1 MRVGLVIYDTLN
13 TISGGYLYDRKLV
26 EHLLRA
32 GDDVEIISIP
42 SRNYA
47 AHLSDNGSEVL
58 FRRLRD
64 ARVDVMLQDEL
75 NHPSLFRINRRL
87 RGAVSYPILS
97 IVHHLRSSE
106 AHPAWQRIFYRW
118 IERQYLASVDGF
130 IFNSQTTRAAVSQL
144 LGRAPA
150 NCVVAHPA
158 GDRFNPSIDSTTIIK
173 RAREAGRLRLV
184 FVGNLIPRK
193 GLHIFLDALARLPGD
208 AWQLTVVGNP
218 NIDAKYT
225 AHVRAR
231 IGAVRLKN
239 VRLVG
244 ALQDDA
250 LANVLAQ
257 SHVLVVPSE
266 YEGYG
271 IVYLEGMSFGLP
283 AIATTSGAA
292 GEIIDD
298 GVNGYLVAPNDAAT
312 LAERID
318 QLNRDRERVT
328 RMSLAARER
337 FLVHPRWEESM
348 ACIRNYLR
356 FRNDL

>member
-1 MRVGLVIYDTLN
+1 MHIGLVIYNTLDTL
-13 TISGGYLYDRKLV
+13 SGGYLYDRQLV
-26 EHLLRA
+26 EHLRRA
-32 GDDVEIISIP
+32 GDTVDIISIP
-42 SRNYA
+42 WRNYV
-47 AHLSDNGSEVL
+47 AHLSDSWSENL

-64 ARVDVMLQDEL
+64 AHVDVIVQDEL

-87 RGAVSYPILS
+87 RGRVRYPLLS
-97 IVHHLRSSE
+97 LVHHLRSSE
-106 AHPAWQRIFYRW
+106 AHPAWQRIVYRW

-130 IFNSQTTRAAVSQL
+130 IFNSHTTRAAVSQL

-150 NCVVAHPA
+150 SCVVAHPA
-158 GDRFNPSIDSTTIIK
+158 GDRFNPSIDSAMIVN
-173 RAREAGRLRLV
+173 RARAPGVLRLV

-193 GLHIFLDALARLPGD
+193 GLHMLLDALARLPAD
-208 AWQLTVVGNP
+208 TYQLTVVGNP
-218 NIDAKYT
+218 NVDPKYT
-225 AHVRAR
+225 ARVRAR
-231 IGAVRLKN
+231 IGVLRLKN

-244 ALQDDA
+244 ALQDEA

-298 GVNGYLVAPNDAAT
+298 GVNGYLVAPNDAAAI
-312 LAERID
+312 AERID
-318 QLNRDRERVT
+318 RLNRDRERIS

-337 FLVHPRWEESM
+337 FLVHPRWDESM
-348 ACIRNYLR
+348 ARIRNYLR
-356 FRNDL
+356 CRNDL

>member
-1 MRVGLVIYDTLN
+1 MRVGLVIYGTLD
-13 TISGGYLYDRKLV
+13 TISGGYLYDRNLV
-26 EHLLRA
+26 KHLRRA
-32 GDDVEIISIP
+32 GDDVKIISIP

-47 AHLSDNGSEVL
+47 AHLSDNGSENL
-58 FRRLRD
+58 FRRLCD
-64 ARVDVMLQDEL
+64 TRVDVMLQDEL
-75 NHPSLFRINRRL
+75 NHPSLFQINRRL
-87 RGAVSYPILS
+87 RNRVRYPILS

-106 AHPAWQRIFYRW
+106 AHPVWQRFFYRW

-130 IFNSQTTRAAVSQL
+130 IFNSHTTRAAVSQL
-144 LGRAPA
+144 LGRTPA
-150 NCVVAHPA
+150 SCVVAHPA
-158 GDRFNPSIDSTTIIK
+158 GDRFNPSIDSATIIK
-173 RAREAGRLRLV
+173 RAREAGMLRIV

-193 GLHIFLDALARLPGD
+193 GLHILLDALARLPAD
-208 AWQLTVVGNP
+208 TCQLTVVGNP

-231 IGAVRLKN
+231 IGALRLKN

-283 AIATTSGAA
+283 AIATTAGAA

-348 ACIRNYLR
+348 ARIRNYLR